1 MKSEDLKEDGYV
13 KWVAERMF
21 KSWNVHGKIVDL
33 TETDVS
39 ILTYD
44 DSKIVTIN
52 RDGEAVKDEI
62 SPATKEDVENY
73 IEELIHEKEKEL
85 KDLEFEFKRESKSYN
100 KEIKMLKSIVL

>member
-39 ILTYD
+39 I
-44 DSKIVTIN
+44 
-52 RDGEAVKDEI
+52 
-62 SPATKEDVENY
+62 
-73 IEELIHEKEKEL
+73 
-85 KDLEFEFKRESKSYN
+85 
-100 KEIKMLKSIVL
+100 IKPRMCR